1 MLLHSVAIRATLC
14 NKLLHTVSLLH
25 TVLHQGFFP
34 YLETPAWM
42 LLFRPWNKCAL
53 RLRNSLTVLWY
64 EKSEENKEKQ
74 LEITNCILHVYSRL
88 NLYRITLP
96 KTRDLGFHG
105 IIGRNCDIQLL
116 SSIRQWH
123 WQYLL
128 TKYKLRFNL
137 YAKIIENRGV
147 RKKKPR
153 NLFRQ
158 RNYTILCQITT
169 TRTKPVLGPNCK
181 IQYTWRV

>member
-1 MLLHSVAIRATLC
+1 MGRSPG
-14 NKLLHTVSLLH
+14 KLLSSASSNSLG
-25 TVLHQGFFP
+25 QGFFP
-34 YLETPAWM
+34 HLETTALIF
-42 LLFRPWNKCAL
+42 LLRPWNKCAL

-88 NLYRITLP
+88 NLYRVTLP
-96 KTRDLGFHG
+96 KARNLGFHG
-105 IIGRNCDIQLL
+105 IIGRNCDIHLL

-128 TKYKLRFNL
+128 TKY
-137 YAKIIENRGV
+137 NRGV
-147 RKKKPR
+147 RKRKNR
-153 NLFRQ
+153 NLYRQ